1 MTIHHLSL
9 DGFIGGSIAI
19 IGIVLALV
27 INPLIGNKYIFT
39 EHIHY
44 GFWSSNGKTKI
55 KNMITLLIFNYYL
68 LF

>member
-44 GFWSSNGKTKI
+44 GFWSSKQKSYE
-55 KNMITLLIFNYYL
+55 NMISLLIFNYYL